1 MAATSWKC
9 SQQICSN
16 HVMPSCQHGPNSVRN
31 VSSNL
36 LHQFRIKAILEA
48 KTAPTQCY
56 KDAADRV
63 SSECPCAITF
73 LVGCL
78 LHKLLWAQ
86 YCGKSLIS
94 LHVTLY
100 CDSVFSCVHLLLFS
114 ILNCPN
120 WGSRRT
126 KLHST
131 CSSFPEVHA
140 IPCSSFLCSL
150 PLFPSLQ
157 LFLPGPVWKMQHHW
171 NHHRCSP
178 SLLKKKKKVTL
189 PFSFILFLPCTAL
202 PFFLLSLFLSLPNC
216 STQLAEVEIQSQTF
230 FVNLASSWFNFSSD
244 TFACVCHLPVCLS
257 LYVTDQTIS
266 GRRWLVK
273 LPRDA
278 TEDSFHF
285 RGSPLLPPQVGHK
298 NHQRHTF

>member
-9 SQQICSN
+9 SQQICCN

-178 SLLKKKKKVTL
+178 SLLKKKKKSNPTL
-189 PFSFILFLPCTAL
+189 LFYSLPSL
-202 PFFLLSLFLSLPNC
+202 HSSPFFFCSLSSSPCQTAPPNSQKLKYSHRLSLLTWYPLDLTSHQTHLHVFAIS
-216 STQLAEVEIQSQTF
+216 QS
-230 FVNLASSWFNFSSD
+230 
-244 TFACVCHLPVCLS
+244 VCLCMS
-257 LYVTDQTIS
+257 LI
-266 GRRWLVK
+266 R
-273 LPRDA
+273 P
-278 TEDSFHF
+278 
-285 RGSPLLPPQVGHK
+285 
-298 NHQRHTF
+298 